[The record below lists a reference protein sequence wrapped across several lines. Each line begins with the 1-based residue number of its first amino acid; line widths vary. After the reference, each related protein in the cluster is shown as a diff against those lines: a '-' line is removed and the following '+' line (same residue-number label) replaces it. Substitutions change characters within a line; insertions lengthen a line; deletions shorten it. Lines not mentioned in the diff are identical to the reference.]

1 MKRDAAELEEKEKK
15 EFRAVL
21 AALLF
26 IGLSGGNPRGSDKDI
41 ARLGQAIVLT
51 NELLERI

>member
-1 MKRDAAELEEKEKK
+1 MKRSEAKPNEQ

-26 IGLSGGNPRGSDKDI
+26 IGLSGEDPRGSDKDI